1 MSNTS
6 CPLVFVNGSRPGITS
21 LARSPRLSGDMPWNV
36 DFRDTRWDFPAPGL
50 EDSEVQR
57 MIDMLNTGRI
67 KNTAKRQSICKRIV
81 ARMFGK

>member
-6 CPLVFVNGSRPGITS
+6 CPLVFVNGSRPGITC
-21 LARSPRLSGDMPWNV
+21 LVRSPFLSGEMPWNV

-57 MIDMLNTGRI
+57 MIDMLNVGG
-67 KNTAKRQSICKRIV
+67 KSPEKRQPICKRIV
-81 ARMFGK
+81 ARMLGK

>member
-6 CPLVFVNGSRPGITS
+6 SPLIFVNGSRPGITR
-21 LARSPRLSGDMPWNV
+21 LVRSPFISGDMPWNV

-67 KNTAKRQSICKRIV
+67 KTPAKRQSICKRIV
-81 ARMFGK
+81 ERMFGK